1 MPNRH
6 TDKERWEIYL
16 TMILLRMRPFI
27 FIGALILLFYG
38 VAALSAYLVVS
49 VIAFGLALLLLL
61 MVVYDW
67 AIIYVARFGAWLV
80 TLGKS
85 NS

>member
-6 TDKERWEIYL
+6 SDKERWEVYL

-27 FIGALILLFYG
+27 FIGALIMLFYG
-38 VAALSAYLVVS
+38 FAALSAYPVVAG
-49 VIAFGLALLLLL
+49 IALGLALFLFLIVL
-61 MVVYDW
+61 YDRV
-67 AIIYVARFGAWLV
+67 AFYVAWLGAWLV

-85 NS
+85 S

>member
-6 TDKERWEIYL
+6 TDKERWEVYL

-27 FIGALILLFYG
+27 FIGAVLLLVYG
-38 VAALSAYLVVS
+38 IAALSAYLVVGS
-49 VIAFGLALLLLL
+49 IALALALLLLL

-67 AIIYVARFGAWLV
+67 ATVYVARFGAWLV
-80 TLGKS
+80 TLGQ
-85 NS
+85 NSR

>member
-6 TDKERWEIYL
+6 TDKERWEVYL

-27 FIGALILLFYG
+27 FIGAMILLLYG
-38 VAALSAYLVVS
+38 IAALSAYLVVS
-49 VIAFGLALLLLL
+49 AIALGLALLLLL
-61 MVVYDW
+61 MVIFDW
-67 AIIYVARFGAWLV
+67 AIIYVARLGAWLV

-85 NS
+85 NL